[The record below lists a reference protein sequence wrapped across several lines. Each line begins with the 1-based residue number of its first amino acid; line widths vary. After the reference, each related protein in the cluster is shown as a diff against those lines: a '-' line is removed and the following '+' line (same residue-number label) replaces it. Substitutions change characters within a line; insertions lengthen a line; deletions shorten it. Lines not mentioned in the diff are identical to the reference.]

1 MNLRICAI
9 MALLAG
15 ATATCAVAIHAE
27 EAEGRKEVPQTQEGA
42 VGTENFSYICKQK
55 QDKEMQKRSFV
66 LKGNV
71 AFSAADRTLVLHPNS
86 YLVCEE
92 GRCAGVF
99 ETLPERYSSLPL
111 TDHGDRI
118 IIPGMTD
125 LHIHAPQFAFR
136 GLGMDRELM
145 EWLENYTYP
154 EESHYADLDYAERAY
169 GLFASHMRRSATT
182 RACVFATVHRRAT
195 TLLMDKLEATG
206 LITLVGKVN
215 MDRLSPDFIRETTD
229 GSIAETRLWIEET
242 AKKYER
248 TKPIVTPRFIPT
260 CTPELLTALGKM
272 AADCGLPIQ
281 SHLSENLGEIALV
294 REFEP
299 ETPTYGHAYDK
310 YGLLG
315 GTDNPC
321 VMAHCVHSSDA
332 ELALLKERGV
342 YIAHSPESNMNVSS
356 GIAPIARYLA
366 MGLRVGLAS
375 DVAGGSSECMFAAMA
390 HAIQA
395 SHLHWRLVDSTQ
407 PQLTFADAFFLATR
421 SGGAFFGK
429 VGAFEEG
436 YDFDALVIDDS
447 DTETTRALSLAER
460 LERLPYHASWRNI
473 VEKYVAGAILENRE

>member
-1 MNLRICAI
+1 
-9 MALLAG
+9 
-15 ATATCAVAIHAE
+15 
-27 EAEGRKEVPQTQEGA
+27 
-42 VGTENFSYICKQK
+42 
-55 QDKEMQKRSFV
+55 MQKRCFV
-66 LKGNV
+66 LKGNI
-71 AFSAADRTLVLHPNS
+71 AFSMADRSLALHPNS
-86 YLVCEE
+86 HLVCED

-99 ETLPERYSSLPL
+99 ASLPERYSSLPL
-111 TDHGDRI
+111 TDYGDRI

-169 GLFASHMRRSATT
+169 AIFARHLRRSATT
-182 RACVFATVHRRAT
+182 RACIFATVHRRAT
-195 TLLMDKLEATG
+195 TLLMDKLEASG

-229 GSIAETRLWIEET
+229 ASIAETRLWIEET
-242 AKKYER
+242 ANKYER
-248 TKPIVTPRFIPT
+248 TRPIITPRFIPT
-260 CTPELLTALGKM
+260 CTPSLLNALG
-272 AADCGLPIQ
+272 AIAQSHALPIQ

-299 ETPTYGHAYDK
+299 DSPTYGHAYDK

-315 GTDNPC
+315 SENSPC

-332 ELALLKERGV
+332 ELALLKHRGV
-342 YIAHSPESNMNVSS
+342 FIAHSPESNMNVSS
-356 GIAPIARYLA
+356 GIAPIARYLS

-375 DVAGGSSECMFAAMA
+375 DVAGGSSECLFAAMA

-395 SHLHWRLVDSTQ
+395 SHLYWRLVDSTQ

-429 VGAFEEG
+429 VGAFEHDF
-436 YDFDALVIDDS
+436 DFDALVIDDS
-447 DTETTRALSLAER
+447 DTETTRPLSLAER

-473 VEKYVAGAILENRE
+473 VAKYVAGTNLLSET